1 MSDAED
7 AEDAEDAGAA
17 RPGGPGGPAEPVE
30 LAELVRRR
38 TAGTAAALASIEDQ
52 ADGVARLLAAT
63 LACLR
68 AGGTV
73 FTCGNGG
80 SAAEAL
86 HLAEELV
93 GFYRDRDRPP
103 RRAVCLASDPTVLT
117 CIANDAGFETV
128 FARPLEA
135 LGRPGDL
142 LVALSTSG
150 RSPNVLRALEVAR
163 AGGLVTAGLLGGD
176 GGPARALCD
185 HAVVIDAPDGG
196 AVQEAHLVLVHLIC
210 EAVEREPTG

>member
-1 MSDAED
+1 MDAAD
-7 AEDAEDAGAA
+7 AVA
-17 RPGGPGGPAEPVE
+17 
-30 LAELVRRR
+30 LVRRR
-38 TAGTAAALASIEDQ
+38 TAGAAAALASIEGQ
-52 ADGVARLLAAT
+52 AGAVARLMDAV

-68 AGGTV
+68 EGGTV

-93 GFYRDRDRPP
+93 GFYRDRTRPP
-103 RRAVCLASDPTVLT
+103 RAAVCLAADPTALT
-117 CIANDAGFETV
+117 CIANDAGFDAV

-135 LGRPGDL
+135 LGRPGDV

-150 RSPNVLRALEVAR
+150 RSPNVVRALETAR
-163 AGGLVTAGLLGGD
+163 ARGLVTAGLLGGD

-185 HAVVIDAPDGG
+185 HPIVVDAPDGG
-196 AVQEAHLVLVHLIC
+196 AVQEGHLVLVHLLC
-210 EAVEREPTG
+210 EAVERDAVS

>member
-1 MSDAED
+1 VAE
-7 AEDAEDAGAA
+7 
-17 RPGGPGGPAEPVE
+17 
-30 LAELVRRR
+30 R
-38 TAGTAAALASIEDQ
+38 TAATAAALASIERQ
-52 ADGVARLLAAT
+52 ADDVAALMDAV

-68 AGGTV
+68 GGGTV

-93 GFYRDRDRPP
+93 GFYRDRGRPP
-103 RRAVCLASDPTVLT
+103 RRAVCLAADPTALT
-117 CIANDAGFETV
+117 CIANDAGFEAI

-150 RSPNVLRALEVAR
+150 RSHNVRRALEVAR

-185 HAVVIDAPDGG
+185 HAIVVEAPDGG
-196 AVQEAHLVLVHLIC
+196 AVQEGHLVLVHLLC
-210 EAVEREPTG
+210 EAVERDAVS